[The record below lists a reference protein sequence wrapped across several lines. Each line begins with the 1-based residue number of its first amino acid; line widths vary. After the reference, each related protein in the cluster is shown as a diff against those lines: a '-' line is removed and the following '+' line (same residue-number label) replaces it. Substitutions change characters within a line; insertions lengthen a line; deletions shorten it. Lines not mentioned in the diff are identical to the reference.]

1 MKILSKLT
9 KRNVKMFFKDK
20 GMFFVSLATPLILLG
35 LYIIFL
41 GSMYTDSYTKA
52 MPEGVVLSENVL
64 DGLVGAQLFSSLLAV
79 CAVTVAFCSNML
91 MVNDG
96 VSGAQND
103 LLITPLKKS
112 KLAISYYLASFIS
125 TLLICVVTT
134 FVCFV
139 YLAIV
144 GWYLSFIDVILI
156 FLDILILVMFGTALS
171 SVVNYFLTSQ
181 GQVSAVG
188 SIVSAAYGFVCG
200 AYMPISSYGT
210 GIQKVLSFLPGT
222 YGTSLIRNHA
232 MRGAFKEMNAQGVP
246 ETVIEGL
253 KSSIDCNVE
262 FFGNSVS
269 IGAMY
274 AIMIVSVITLVS
286 VYVLL
291 NVLVAKKSVNKQKK
305 NQG

>member
-1 MKILSKLT
+1 MKTLTKLT
-9 KRNVKMFFKDK
+9 KRNIKMFFKDK

-41 GSMYTDSYTKA
+41 GSMYTDSYLQAIPADVIVDDK
-52 MPEGVVLSENVL
+52 VI

-91 MVNDG
+91 MVNDK
-96 VSGAQND
+96 VSGAKND
-103 LLITPLKKS
+103 LLIAPLKKG

-134 FVCFV
+134 FACFV

-144 GWYLSFIDVILI
+144 GWYLSFVDVLLI
-156 FLDILILVMFGTALS
+156 FLDVLILVMFGTALS
-171 SVVNYFLTSQ
+171 SVITHFLTSQ
-181 GQVSAVG
+181 GQISAVG

-210 GIQKVLSFLPGT
+210 AVQKVLSFLPGT

-232 MRGAFKEMNAQGVP
+232 MRGVFDEMASQGVSSS
-246 ETVIEGL
+246 VIDGL
-253 KSSIDCNVE
+253 KSSIDCNIE
-262 FFGNSVS
+262 FFGHAVS
-269 IGAMY
+269 TGAMFG
-274 AIMIVSVITLVS
+274 IMLISVAVLVG

-291 NVLVAKKSVNKQKK
+291 NVLQRKKKVQK
-305 NQG
+305 

>member
-1 MKILSKLT
+1 MKTLTKLT
-9 KRNVKMFFKDK
+9 KRNIKMFFKDK

-41 GSMYTDSYTKA
+41 GSMYTDSYLKA
-52 MPEGVVLSENVL
+52 IPADVIVDDKVI

-91 MVNDG
+91 MVNDK
-96 VSGAQND
+96 VSGAKND
-103 LLITPLKKS
+103 LLIAPLKKG

-134 FVCFV
+134 FACFV

-144 GWYLSFIDVILI
+144 GWYLSFVDVLLI
-156 FLDILILVMFGTALS
+156 FLDVLILVMFGTALS
-171 SVVNYFLTSQ
+171 SVINHFLTSQ
-181 GQVSAVG
+181 GQISAVG

-210 GIQKVLSFLPGT
+210 AVQKVLSFLPGT

-232 MRGAFKEMNAQGVP
+232 MRGVFDEMASQGVSSS
-246 ETVIEGL
+246 VIDGL
-253 KSSIDCNVE
+253 KSSIDCNIE
-262 FFGNSVS
+262 FFGHAVS
-269 IGAMY
+269 TGAMFG
-274 AIMIVSVITLVS
+274 IMLISVAALVG

-291 NVLVAKKSVNKQKK
+291 NVLKCKKKVQK
-305 NQG
+305 

>member
-1 MKILSKLT
+1 MKTLSKLT

-41 GSMYTDSYTKA
+41 GSMYTDSYLKA
-52 MPEGVVLSENVL
+52 MPEGVVLDDKVI

-91 MVNDG
+91 MVNDK
-96 VSGAQND
+96 VSGARND
-103 LLITPLKKS
+103 LLIAPLKKS

-134 FVCFV
+134 LACFV

-144 GWYLSFIDVILI
+144 GWYLSFVDVLLI
-156 FLDILILVMFGTALS
+156 FFDVLILVMFGTALS
-171 SVVNYFLTSQ
+171 SVINHFLTSG
-181 GQVSAVG
+181 GQISAVG
-188 SIVSAAYGFVCG
+188 SIVSAAYGFICG

-210 GIQKVLSFLPGT
+210 AVQKVLSFLPST

-232 MRGAFKEMNAQGVP
+232 MRGVFDEMVSQGVS
-246 ETVIEGL
+246 TDVIDGL
-253 KSSIDCNVE
+253 KSSIDCNLE
-262 FFGNSVS
+262 FFGYSVS
-269 IGAMY
+269 MGAIFG
-274 AIMIVSVITLVS
+274 IMIASVAVLIG
-286 VYVLL
+286 VYVFL
-291 NVLVAKKSVNKQKK
+291 NVLNRKKKVQK
-305 NQG
+305 